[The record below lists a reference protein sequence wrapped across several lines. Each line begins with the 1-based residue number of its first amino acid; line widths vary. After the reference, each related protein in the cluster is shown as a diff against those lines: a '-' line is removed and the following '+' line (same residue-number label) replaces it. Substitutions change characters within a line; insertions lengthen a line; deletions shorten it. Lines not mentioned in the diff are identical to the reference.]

1 MTEHADQTQ
10 TWLNPGLTSL
20 DELYETLAKT
30 SPQSN
35 AMGGDLTKQGRAML
49 LAMRTRLHGFI
60 CKNDEISSHPAASG
74 ASDNIND
81 TIALTAIIAAVI
93 PSDLGTGVN
102 ATLIAVLIARI
113 GVRNFC
119 KGVSTQ
125 SGD

>member
-1 MTEHADQTQ
+1 MTETTDQVK
-10 TWLNPGLTSL
+10 TWLNSDLTSL
-20 DELYETLAKT
+20 EDLYTELAKT

-35 AMGGDLTKQGRAML
+35 AMGGDLAKQGRAML
-49 LAMRTRLHGFI
+49 LAIRTGLHDLI
-60 CKNDEISSHPAASG
+60 CKNDEISNHPAVSG
-74 ASDNIND
+74 GSDDIND

-119 KGVSTQ
+119 IGAST
-125 SGD
+125 